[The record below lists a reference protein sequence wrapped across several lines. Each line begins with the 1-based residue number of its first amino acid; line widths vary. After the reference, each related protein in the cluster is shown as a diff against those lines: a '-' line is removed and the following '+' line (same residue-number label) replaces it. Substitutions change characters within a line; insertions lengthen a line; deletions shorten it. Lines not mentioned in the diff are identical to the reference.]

1 MERRNQIYGPFFF
14 DTDLTIMKNFRIP
27 GWESGE
33 FQIGAQAFNLFN
45 HPNFDQPVGDVSNTQ
60 FGQSIRTVATPTSI
74 FGSFLGADASPRPA
88 DPSSTPFL
96 AATPAQ
102 PKRPGFL
109 PRAAFLTL

>member
-1 MERRNQIYGPFFF
+1 MTASQFVSPVGPGGVATFGMERRNQIYGPFFF

-74 FGSFLGADASPRPA
+74 FGSFLGADASPRA
-88 DPSSTPFL
+88 L
-96 AATPAQ
+96 QIRAQ
-102 PKRPGFL
+102 LRF
-109 PRAAFLTL
+109 